1 MSVKEEEYVIV
12 GHSDD
17 TDANFNL
24 PRNISLVFAANE
36 GETCTVPGKH
46 DSILKEVRTIMLND
60 RVVSTSKN
68 YTISFNP
75 NTTDGIYKLNLNDD
89 SYSLTRIDTIHNNT
103 TLQEYIKRVINTNP
117 GKKNIYCIFCRG
129 GNPEYFEILGKTIN
143 ADGLTSTILDNGPPI
158 YYSGGRVKLIKKTRK
173 TRKTRKSRKTRKTRK
188 TKII

>member
-68 YTISFNP
+68 YTISFTP

-89 SYSLTRIDTIHNNT
+89 SLTRIDTIHNKKI
-103 TLQEYIKRVINTNP
+103 TLQEYIKRVINIKP
-117 GKKNIYCIFCRG
+117 GNKIIYCIFCRG
-129 GNPEYFEILGKTIN
+129 GNPEYFERVGNTISN
-143 ADGLTSTILDNGPPI
+143 EGLKWNEQID
-158 YYSGGRVKLIKKTRK
+158 YQGGTVKRLNKNKKVKTRK
-173 TRKTRKSRKTRKTRK
+173 SRKSRKSRKTRKTRK